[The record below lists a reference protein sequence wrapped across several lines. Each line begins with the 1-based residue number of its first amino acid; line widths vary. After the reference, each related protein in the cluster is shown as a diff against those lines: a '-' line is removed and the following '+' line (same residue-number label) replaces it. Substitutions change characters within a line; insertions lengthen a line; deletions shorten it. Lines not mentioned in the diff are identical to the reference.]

1 MKYKKNAIVL
11 IYVLFLVTI
20 SVIFASI
27 LLNNNSYLFNINSFF
42 EINSKLYSN
51 IDSDTLIS
59 ININREVNKNGWWF
73 IDNMSCPW
81 WANVSMSG
89 SFNTALIWTTLIN
102 SGSIYC
108 EWTYLSKSLKL
119 YFNTWSSDFDVADYD
134 WYIVSLTNWLGDA
147 NFWDSDNTLI
157 DFSAYNYF
165 VSDWFDDDYNSD
177 NYKVT
182 STWNTSTWIYYNDWF
197 QDDDNKSRKQLFGYV
212 PLDYGFKKVFWNTS
226 KVLKIINDNTNNNDS
241 LNEKLWDV
249 SNWFLHFDID
259 KNSDFKLVKLDKSV
273 YDETKELIKL
283 ETLTGSIL
291 ANIWYL
297 QNNLWVLSLSPIITW
312 NEYSFD
318 FINNDYVVFLKL
330 VWTWTLL
337 YNITWETNTGTWIY
351 INPMDDSNSN
361 YIKILWNEI
370 LIDSN
375 WVFISNESELIY
387 KK

>member
-134 WYIVSLTNWLGDA
+134 WYIVSL
-147 NFWDSDNTLI
+147 
-157 DFSAYNYF
+157 
-165 VSDWFDDDYNSD
+165 
-177 NYKVT
+177 
-182 STWNTSTWIYYNDWF
+182 
-197 QDDDNKSRKQLFGYV
+197 
-212 PLDYGFKKVFWNTS
+212 
-226 KVLKIINDNTNNNDS
+226 
-241 LNEKLWDV
+241 
-249 SNWFLHFDID
+249 
-259 KNSDFKLVKLDKSV
+259 
-273 YDETKELIKL
+273 
-283 ETLTGSIL
+283 
-291 ANIWYL
+291 
-297 QNNLWVLSLSPIITW
+297 
-312 NEYSFD
+312 
-318 FINNDYVVFLKL
+318 
-330 VWTWTLL
+330 
-337 YNITWETNTGTWIY
+337 
-351 INPMDDSNSN
+351 
-361 YIKILWNEI
+361 
-370 LIDSN
+370 
-375 WVFISNESELIY
+375 
-387 KK
+387 